1 MSVMQ
6 AIQRSI
12 QPNTSVVVAV
22 SGGVDSMALLHALL
36 TLRSS
41 MNVTLIVAH
50 ANHGLRGA
58 ESDAEAALVQQVAE
72 QHQLPYEQGDLD
84 VKEHFHTTN
93 GNLQEVART
102 KRYAFLLEVA
112 EKWHAATIVLAHHA
126 DDQAETILLKL
137 IRGVG
142 LKGISGMAAQR
153 RFGHVELVRPLLG
166 IRKAE
171 LVAYCAQ
178 NDVPYLED
186 SSNRLDKYQRN
197 AWRQLVAPLLDRF
210 NPKWVD
216 AVNRYAVIARAEE
229 VWMDELTKQMLD
241 THFAFEDGEYKG
253 YRSVFMQF
261 PLALQRRLITLILSY
276 LAKKPEAVSFDK
288 VETVRLAILQPEP
301 PQLQLHL
308 SQDVRFVRA
317 YDAITFTPFIA
328 ECEETTFHYQVD
340 QWPTT
345 ISLPNGAQL
354 IFQTEERVG
363 TEGFKLCLAVSTLAL
378 PLRVRNR
385 QPGDRIALPGM
396 SGRKLLKKLFIE
408 QSIPQSERNQLPVV
422 CDGLDRP
429 LWIPGM
435 RPSVHVSDGQGAEK
449 SLHIHYVPFIK

>member
-1 MSVMQ
+1 MDVMQ
-6 AIQRSI
+6 AIQRSM
-12 QPNTSVVVAV
+12 QPNMSVVVAV

-36 TLRSS
+36 ELRSS
-41 MNVTLIVAH
+41 MNLTLIVAH

-58 ESDAEAALVQQVAE
+58 EADAEAALVQHVAE
-72 QHQLPYEQGDLD
+72 RHQVPCELGHLA
-84 VKEHFHTTN
+84 VKEHLHVSN

-112 EKWHAATIVLAHHA
+112 EKWQANTIVLAHHA
-126 DDQAETILLKL
+126 DDQAETVLLKL

-153 RFGHVELVRPLLG
+153 RLGAVELVRPLLG
-166 IRKAE
+166 VRKAD
-171 LVAYCAQ
+171 LIAYCAA
-178 NDVPYLED
+178 NAVTYLED
-186 SSNRLDKYQRN
+186 SSNKLDKYQRN
-197 AWRQLVAPLLDRF
+197 AWRHLISPLLDRF

-216 AVNRYAVIARAEE
+216 AVNRYAAIARAEE
-229 VWMDELTKQMLD
+229 VWMDELTKQMLN
-241 THFAFEDGEYKG
+241 THFEFLDGQYKG
-253 YRSVFMQF
+253 HRSVFMQF

-288 VETVRLAILQPEP
+288 VETIRLSIHQPEP

-308 SQDVRFVRA
+308 SQDVRFVRT
-317 YDAITFTPFIA
+317 YDVIAFTPLVA
-328 ECEETTFHYQVD
+328 ERDEPSFEYQVE

-354 IFQTEERVG
+354 IFQTDEVVS
-363 TEGFKLCLAVSTLAL
+363 TDGFKLSINLTTLCL
-378 PLRVRNR
+378 PLHVRNR

-396 SGRKLLKKLFIE
+396 TGRKLLKKLFIE
-408 QSIPQSERNQLPVV
+408 ESIPQSLRNQLPIV
-422 CDGLDRP
+422 CDGLNRP

-435 RPSVHVSDGQGAEK
+435 RPSVHVSDGEGAEK
-449 SLHIHYVPFIK
+449 SLHIHYVPYIK